1 MIVVVV
7 VVAVTLFFVLSLRT
21 DMSLPTQEVMFKTIV
36 N

>member
-1 MIVVVV
+1 MIVVLVA
-7 VVAVTLFFVLSLRT
+7 AVTLFFVLSLRT